1 MAAPIKSPIQNS
13 CSMVVKQLKAK
24 EREMDPANSHQA
36 VLHKLTLQ
44 FLRRSSSEQL
54 IHISEWLASELG
66 ASKHDKVMRTS
77 DDPSILDSRWE
88 KTLKVIME
96 KQGQEKVEAEV
107 LDLKSQSVPWG

>member
-1 MAAPIKSPIQNS
+1 MAAPTNSPIQNS

-44 FLRRSSSEQL
+44 SSYEQL
-54 IHISEWLASELG
+54 IHISKWLASELG

-88 KTLKVIME
+88 KTLKVITE